1 MSAKY
6 TGSQGQSTI
15 MCKNYKSPLKH
26 ELKKKKK
33 DQNSNTT
40 TQSKRVL
47 KKKSLRS
54 GTFFS
59 ESSKLLLF
67 LSHQMHHIQQCGTAI
82 QIAPFPCHTSFPCQQ
97 AKSSTTIFSI
107 T

>member
-33 DQNSNTT
+33 
-40 TQSKRVL
+40 KRIKIL
-47 KKKSLRS
+47 TPQPNPKE
-54 GTFFS
+54 F
-59 ESSKLLLF
+59 
-67 LSHQMHHIQQCGTAI
+67 
-82 QIAPFPCHTSFPCQQ
+82 
-97 AKSSTTIFSI
+97 
-107 T
+107 

>member
-33 DQNSNTT
+33 KKG
-40 TQSKRVL
+40 SK
-47 KKKSLRS
+47 
-54 GTFFS
+54 F
-59 ESSKLLLF
+59 
-67 LSHQMHHIQQCGTAI
+67 
-82 QIAPFPCHTSFPCQQ
+82 
-97 AKSSTTIFSI
+97 
-107 T
+107 